1 MERRDRV
8 ESEGIGNR
16 RGELGTKRLR
26 PVGSDAR
33 ADAGVMAADRGEGF
47 ARRRRSPRLRID
59 QAVVDD
65 QQRLALGPDRL
76 DPDRALGVE
85 QRSGHAK
92 AREDLSNV

>member
-16 RGELGTKRLR
+16 RGELGTKPRC
-26 PVGSDAR
+26 PVGRDMGT
-33 ADAGVMAADRGEGF
+33 DPGVMAADRGEGLP
-47 ARRRRSPRLRID
+47 RRRRSPRLRIG

-65 QQRLALGPDRL
+65 QQWLALGPDRL
-76 DPDRALGVE
+76 DEDRAGGVE